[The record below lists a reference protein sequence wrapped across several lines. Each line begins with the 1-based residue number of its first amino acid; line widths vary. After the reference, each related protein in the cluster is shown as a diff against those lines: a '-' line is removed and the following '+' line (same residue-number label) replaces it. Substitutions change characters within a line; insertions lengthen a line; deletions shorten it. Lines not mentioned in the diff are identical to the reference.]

1 MCRCWWS
8 FAHSEIKERIV
19 YDDNGCRGHQIPLLG
34 AVCAAFCAVVGV
46 PLGAAVLASIDK
58 DGELLEWAEAAPS
71 SWLSGLVVVLWP
83 VVVCA
88 HLLLRHNEGDK

>member
-1 MCRCWWS
+1 MTT
-8 FAHSEIKERIV
+8 
-19 YDDNGCRGHQIPLLG
+19 
-34 AVCAAFCAVVGV
+34 VVV
-46 PLGAAVLASIDK
+46 DTRYLFLALCVLSWVLLGAAVLASIDK

-88 HLLLRHNEGDK
+88 YLLLRQKEGDK